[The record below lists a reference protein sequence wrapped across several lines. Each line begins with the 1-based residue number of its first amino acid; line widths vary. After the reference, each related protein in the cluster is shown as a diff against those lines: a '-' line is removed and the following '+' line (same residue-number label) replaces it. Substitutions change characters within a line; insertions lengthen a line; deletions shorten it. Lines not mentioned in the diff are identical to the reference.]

1 MNKNNYNYT
10 LNGISHEISLQS
22 NIKIRVQPH
31 HEKKLISNKYMIK
44 FMNDL
49 FEHYNIDYFLCG
61 HTLLG
66 HKLFEGVHL
75 FSDKIELGIIKNNLV
90 KLRKC
95 EQFLIDNDFQIYFF
109 EHFVLI
115 ETIFFENMK
124 SYVLIYLIDDDKQ
137 LFLKNEKNETYLFDF
152 YDIFPIKQ
160 IKYEEF
166 TSYVPNKINSVLK
179 IFQFQLKTI
188 IFKKLYFV
196 NYDFLLDPIKKQL
209 GVQEE
214 DAFNNSKHE
223 EEIITWEQK
232 KIKHNDTNQS
242 TRNQNYGDDEND
254 SDSSDED
261 YVNNIQQVLEMD
273 NIIHKVI
280 YEQQNN
286 IEKDTLKNKEIIEQN
301 MKENLPVQEIEKK
314 IELEKLLKKET
325 ENFHPNQVIQEVVY
339 ENIKADAEFEVEV
352 EVKAVDEIISK
363 KNLNK
368 ILIENENVENDYNDE
383 SSFYSK
389 IKEENIEFLVDDN
402 EIYKIQ
408 QVHQIIITILFTCCY
423 YFYLPKTE

>member
-31 HEKKLISNKYMIK
+31 HEKILISNKYMIK
-44 FMNDL
+44 FINDL

-90 KLRKC
+90 KLKKC

-109 EHFVLI
+109 EHFVI
-115 ETIFFENMK
+115 VETIFFENSK
-124 SYVLIYLIDDDKQ
+124 SYVIIYLIDDAKQ
-137 LFLKNEKNETYLFDF
+137 LFLKNEKNDIYLFDF

-166 TSYVPNKINSVLK
+166 TSYVPNKINAVLK

-196 NYDFLLDPIKKQL
+196 NYDFLLDPIKKQF
-209 GVQEE
+209 GAQEE
-214 DAFNNSKHE
+214 ETSNYNKPDD
-223 EEIITWEQK
+223 EIITWEQK
-232 KIKHNDTNQS
+232 KQKHICSDQSIVNQEYS
-242 TRNQNYGDDEND
+242 DDEEDDD
-254 SDSSDED
+254 SDSSEED

-280 YEQQNN
+280 HQQQNN
-286 IEKDTLKNKEIIEQN
+286 VLEEDNVNHEEIINNKQIIQEEVHVPIKMNTQDEVKENTELIFNKNIKEIAMKEADVDDDVVNNVNRENDHTNESPFYSNNEEEKIKNIENLVENVEENKEIN
-301 MKENLPVQEIEKK
+301 KFHEIHE
-314 IELEKLLKKET
+314 
-325 ENFHPNQVIQEVVY
+325 
-339 ENIKADAEFEVEV
+339 IK
-352 EVKAVDEIISK
+352 
-363 KNLNK
+363 
-368 ILIENENVENDYNDE
+368 
-383 SSFYSK
+383 
-389 IKEENIEFLVDDN
+389 
-402 EIYKIQ
+402 
-408 QVHQIIITILFTCCY
+408 QIILTTLFTCCY
-423 YFYLPKTE
+423 YFYLPKTK

>member
-31 HEKKLISNKYMIK
+31 HEKILISNKYMIK
-44 FMNDL
+44 FINDL

-109 EHFVLI
+109 EHFVI
-115 ETIFFENMK
+115 VETIFFENSK
-124 SYVLIYLIDDDKQ
+124 SYVIIYLIDDAKQ
-137 LFLKNEKNETYLFDF
+137 LFLKNEKNDIYLFDF
-152 YDIFPIKQ
+152 YDIFPIKK

-166 TSYVPNKINSVLK
+166 TSYVPNKINNVLK

-188 IFKKLYFV
+188 VFKKLYFV
-196 NYDFLLDPIKKQL
+196 NYDFLLDPIKKQF
-209 GVQEE
+209 GAQEE
-214 DAFNNSKHE
+214 ETSNYNKPDD
-223 EEIITWEQK
+223 EIITWDQK
-232 KIKHNDTNQS
+232 KRRYNKGSTQTVPNQECS
-242 TRNQNYGDDEND
+242 SDDD
-254 SDSSDED
+254 SDSDSNEED

-280 YEQQNN
+280 HEQQNN
-286 IEKDTLKNKEIIEQN
+286 VHEEEDNLNHEEILNHKQMIQDEVHESFQVTNEAEIKANTEIIPE
-301 MKENLPVQEIEKK
+301 
-314 IELEKLLKKET
+314 
-325 ENFHPNQVIQEVVY
+325 
-339 ENIKADAEFEVEV
+339 ENIHETVMQDANAEAGTEAGAEADAECRFR
-352 EVKAVDEIISK
+352 
-363 KNLNK
+363 
-368 ILIENENVENDYNDE
+368 
-383 SSFYSK
+383 
-389 IKEENIEFLVDDN
+389 
-402 EIYKIQ
+402 
-408 QVHQIIITILFTCCY
+408 
-423 YFYLPKTE
+423 